1 VRDGCTQCMINC
13 YRNTSLMQHIAI
25 STYDAYQ
32 AFRKGQVVEG
42 VNALIQQKNLDSLR
56 AVIEEVPWSQRKVGR

>member
-1 VRDGCTQCMINC
+1 
-13 YRNTSLMQHIAI
+13 MQHIAI

>member
-1 VRDGCTQCMINC
+1 
-13 YRNTSLMQHIAI
+13 MQHIAI

-42 VNALIQQKNLDSLR
+42 VNVLIQQKNLDSLR
-56 AVIEEVPWSQRKVGR
+56 AVIEEVPWSQRKAGR